1 MPSTSDPSDPR
12 DLTAPTD
19 PADARDLI
27 APTDAGGP
35 SDAGGLAASAEPPGA
50 VVAHQQQAHGPVV
63 ALIAQIAAVLA
74 GAGMA
79 VQSRTNGE
87 LGARTGDAVAAG
99 LTGFSIGLVIMVI
112 GTLLIPSGRRGLI
125 TALRGFRGGAL
136 PKVFLTSGL
145 FGAFLVVVQTATT
158 PLVGVSVFILGL
170 VVGQSIGGLGVDR
183 LGLGPGGPQPLTGW
197 RIAGTAIIVVAVLI
211 AQLPRFG
218 AEDGGQGL
226 GAAALLAVVLLPVLV
241 GLGTS
246 VQTAFNGRIGREA
259 GTPITPTLINFAV
272 GVLALS
278 AATLIHRLGED
289 LPPWHFPSEWW
300 LYLGGP
306 TGILF
311 VAAGAVLARI
321 IGILRTSLSLTAG
334 MLTGALLLDLVFPTP
349 GAVVEPLTVLG
360 TVLTFAG
367 LLVVTLP
374 WRRPARRVAAPRS

>member
-1 MPSTSDPSDPR
+1 MPSSTD
-12 DLTAPTD
+12 PTD
-19 PADARDLI
+19 PTD
-27 APTDAGGP
+27 PTDHI
-35 SDAGGLAASAEPPGA
+35 ASAEPPGA
-50 VVAHQQQAHGPVV
+50 VVAHPQESHSPVAV
-63 ALIAQIAAVLA
+63 LIAQIAAVLA

-87 LGARTGDAVAAG
+87 LGARTGDSVAAG
-99 LTGFSIGLVIMVI
+99 LTGFSVGFVIVVI

-125 TALRGFRGGAL
+125 TALRGFRSGAL
-136 PKVFLTSGL
+136 PKVFLASGL

-158 PLVGVSVFILGL
+158 PLVGVSVFVLGL

-183 LGLGPGGPQPLTGW
+183 LGLGPGGPKPLTGW
-197 RIAGTAIIVVAVLI
+197 RIAGTAVIVVAVLI

-226 GAAALLAVVLLPVLV
+226 GVAALIAVVLLPVLV

-246 VQTAFNGRIGREA
+246 VQTAFNGRIGQEA
-259 GTPITPTLINFAV
+259 GTPITPTLINFTV
-272 GVLALS
+272 GVLALIV
-278 AATLIHRLGED
+278 ATVIHRLSAD

-311 VAAGAVLARI
+311 VAAGAVLARV

-334 MLTGALLLDLVFPTP
+334 MLTGALLLDIVFPTP
-349 GAVVEPLTVLG
+349 GAVVEPLTALG
-360 TVLTFAG
+360 TVLTFVG
-367 LLVVTLP
+367 LIVVTLP
-374 WRRPARRVAAPRS
+374 WRRPARRGAAAGT